1 MPTMILTPE
10 QQIRQQY
17 RWFEVAAQLGDV
29 TVACWSP
36 TTKWRA
42 VRRKWEEL

>member
-10 QQIRQQY
+10 QQIRPRY

-29 TVACWSP
+29 TAACWSS
-36 TTKWRA
+36 TTKWHATQRQG
-42 VRRKWEEL
+42 KEL